1 MIPSPRSFFASW
13 RPEPHI
19 PPDISPL
26 VAAEIAQ
33 EYASLRAPNGCPKGI
48 FLVPTEETLLKWHG
62 VLFLHYGPYSG
73 SILRFT
79 LGFPSNYPQSG
90 PTVRFNSDVFHP
102 LVDARTKIWHP
113 RVNKMQWR
121 PKVDH
126 ISRLLHDLKISF
138 SPVTL
143 DLIEEGEAV
152 NKHVWSLYQHSRQT
166 FISMTAQRAVH
177 SASQTVLYPD
187 VHPQPPLSTTP
198 PRRRQTSMNSLSSD
212 DGFGPSEPAINFKEV
227 NLEEKGQLLTRLRNA
242 YERG

>member
-13 RPEPHI
+13 RPEPNI

-62 VLFLHYGPYSG
+62 VLFLHCGPYSG

-102 LVDARTKIWHP
+102 LVDAKSKIWHP
-113 RVNKMQWR
+113 RVNKMKWR
-121 PKVDH
+121 QKVDH
-126 ISRLLHDLKISF
+126 ISRLLHDLKNSF

-187 VHPQPPLSTTP
+187 VHPQPPLSMTS

-212 DGFGPSEPAINFKEV
+212 DGFGPSEPVINFKEV
-227 NLEEKGQLLTRLRNA
+227 SLEEKGQLLTRLRNA

>member
-1 MIPSPRSFFASW
+1 MIPSPRSFLAGW
-13 RPEPHI
+13 RPESQI
-19 PPDISPL
+19 PPDIPPL

-33 EYASLRAPNGCPKGI
+33 EYASLRAPNGCPKGM
-48 FLVPTEETLLKWHG
+48 FLVPTEETLLRWHG
-62 VLFLHYGPYSG
+62 VLFLHHGPYSG

-79 LGFPSNYPQSG
+79 VGFPSNYPQSG

-113 RVNKMQWR
+113 RGNTVQWR

-126 ISRLLHDLKISF
+126 VSRLLHELKISF

-177 SASQTVLYPD
+177 SASQAVLFPAAYPQT
-187 VHPQPPLSTTP
+187 PSSTTP
-198 PRRRQTSMNSLSSD
+198 PRRRQASMNSLSSD
-212 DGFGPSEPAINFKEV
+212 DGPNEPVISFKEV
-227 NLEEKGQLLTRLRNA
+227 NLDEKEQLLARLRRA
-242 YERG
+242 YECDK